1 MKMSL
6 MQKLWI
12 GSWRYLSWVLP
23 RQTALWA
30 EDLFLTPSR
39 VPRPLS
45 EEGFYKSSEKIT
57 LPGGIAAYAWG
68 SSDHPVVLLVHGWS
82 GRGTQMGAFAE
93 PLVEKGFRVV
103 AVDGPAHGASQGLRT
118 NVGDYARFM
127 IEAQQSLG
135 PLKAVVAH
143 SFGAGCSVLAVHRG
157 MQAEKLVLVAGPSR
171 YELVVN
177 NYLKFIGLSGLSQKH
192 FFRSLEVKV
201 GMPASEM
208 NVGRIGNGLNV
219 PALIVHDE
227 EDKEVRYKA
236 ALEIHETWPRT
247 ELLATQGLGHRRIL
261 KDPVVTQKVAD
272 FISR

>member
-1 MKMSL
+1 MKISL
-6 MQKLWI
+6 TQKMWI

-39 VPRPLS
+39 VPRPPS
-45 EEGFYKSSEKIT
+45 EEGFYQSSEKMM

-68 SSDHPVVLLVHGWS
+68 AVDHPVVLLVHGWS
-82 GRGTQMGAFAE
+82 GRGTQMGAFAQ

-103 AVDGPAHGASQGLRT
+103 AVDGPAHGASEGLRT

-127 IEAQQSLG
+127 LEAQKTLG

-143 SFGAGCSVLAVHRG
+143 SFGVGCSVLAVHRG
-157 MQAEKLVLVAGPSR
+157 MKAEKLVLVAGPSH

-208 NVGRIGNGLNV
+208 NVGRIGNGLDV

-227 EDKEVRYKA
+227 GDKEVRYKA
-236 ALEIHETWPRT
+236 AVEIHEAWSGT

-261 KDPVVTQKVAD
+261 KDPLVTQKVAE
-272 FISR
+272 FISK